1 MYFGE
6 IGEKSIWRPLFWY
19 FGDIWFWTYSYAY
32 QKNSYSLYFL
42 AMLQDSCRILQDFGL
57 DKF

>member
-19 FGDIWFWTYSYAY
+19 FGDIWFWTYSNRI
-32 QKNSYSLYFL
+32 KNEWDISPG
-42 AMLQDSCRILQDFGL
+42 AIVIP
-57 DKF
+57 